1 MSTAVR
7 PTPGSVQR
15 DGQVRVPR
23 IPDPTPTG
31 GDFQLRSASRED
43 EKKHKVAELA
53 YILWQQRGCP
63 EGAADELWFE
73 AERSVN
79 RQ

>member
-15 DGQVRVPR
+15 DSQVRVPR

-31 GDFQLRSASRED
+31 DDFPLRSASQENGRKD
-43 EKKHKVAELA
+43 KVAELA
-53 YILWQQRGCP
+53 YIMWQQRGCP
-63 EGAADELWFE
+63 EGSADEIWFE
-73 AERSVN
+73 AERNVN
-79 RQ
+79 RH

>member
-1 MSTAVR
+1 MNTAVK

-15 DGQVRVPR
+15 DSQAWVPR

-31 GDFQLRSASRED
+31 DELLLRSASQED
-43 EKKHKVAELA
+43 GRKNKVAELA
-53 YILWQQRGCP
+53 YMLWQQRGCP
-63 EGAADELWFE
+63 EGVADEIWFE

>member
-1 MSTAVR
+1 MSTAVK

-15 DGQVRVPR
+15 DAQAWFPR

-31 GDFQLRSASRED
+31 DSSSLHSASRED
-43 EKKHKVAELA
+43 EKKDKVAELA

-63 EGAADELWFE
+63 EGVADEMWFE

-79 RQ
+79 HQ

>member
-1 MSTAVR
+1 MNTAAK

-15 DGQVRVPR
+15 DSQAWVPR

-31 GDFQLRSASRED
+31 DQLPLRSASQENGMKDR
-43 EKKHKVAELA
+43 VAELA
-53 YILWQQRGCP
+53 YMLWQQRGCP
-63 EGAADELWFE
+63 DGLAAEIWFE

-79 RQ
+79 RL

>member
-15 DGQVRVPR
+15 DSMARVPR
-23 IPDPTPTG
+23 IADPTPTG
-31 GDFQLRSASRED
+31 GDVQFRSASRED
-43 EKKHKVAELA
+43 EKKRKVAELA
-53 YILWQQRGCP
+53 YIMWQQRGCP
-63 EGAADELWFE
+63 EGVADEIWFE